1 MAPPACCEEAPAA
14 VFGSA
19 TGLAAA
25 AAAAAAAGEATAAG
39 LDIGGLKPHQAIV
52 LDGTPLV
59 HHQPD
64 VLALARRL
72 VDLSTAIACLG
83 LG

>member
-1 MAPPACCEEAPAA
+1 MARPACCWEAAAA
-14 VFGSA
+14 VA
-19 TGLAAA
+19 KQTAAA

-83 LG
+83 LGLG